1 MTQDIM
7 AVANK
12 FIELSG
18 GQGVTHMKLQKLIYL
33 AHEEYVRRTN
43 QPLVNSNPEVW
54 QYGPVFGWLYH
65 MLKGHQ
71 KAPITEPISL
81 FPHAPAPT
89 LTDPNVINIV
99 QDVWSKYGGLSAVQ
113 LSDLTHR
120 IGTPWRTLAER
131 HNYNVP
137 RGLEITPADIV
148 KSGR

>member
-1 MTQDIM
+1 MAQDIM

-18 GQGVTHMKLQKLIYL
+18 GHGVTHMKLQKLIYL
-33 AHEEYVRRTN
+33 AHEEYVRRTS
-43 QPLVNSNPEVW
+43 QPLVNANPEVW

-65 MLKGHQ
+65 MLKEHQ
-71 KAPITEPISL
+71 KAPITQPISI
-81 FPHAPAPT
+81 FPNTPAPT
-89 LTDPNVINIV
+89 LTDPNVISIV
-99 QDVWSKYGGLSAVQ
+99 QDVWNKYGGLSAVQ